1 LNFRI
6 EPILMFAI
14 VSVTN
19 DLTTDQRVDRTC
31 RTLVKMG
38 LEVLLIG
45 RKRKNSFPIR
55 ARDYR
60 THRMRLLLEKGP
72 LFYAEYNIRLFFFL
86 LMHRADIFVSNDLD
100 TLPANWLAQRWF
112 RLIRGDQ
119 APKLVHDCHE
129 YFRGVPE
136 LSGRNFVTSVWKW
149 IEDLTFPHLETIYA
163 VNGSI
168 ADLYSKEYGK
178 TLQVIRNFPDR
189 KLLSGAKERSS
200 LGIRPEQKIILY
212 QGAVNVDR
220 GLEEAAE
227 AMQYIRSDAVFLIL
241 GTGDIFDRLK
251 ELIALK
257 GIEKKVLMMGAIPLE
272 SLHSYTLLGDIGL
285 SIEKNVCINYYFA
298 LPNKFLDYIQ
308 ANIPVLISPFPEM
321 KEIVDRYGIGEFI
334 ESHDPRYLAARF
346 DQLLG
351 DRSRLDLYRKNLI
364 SASQELCWEN
374 EEKNLIRIFSEI
386 L

>member
-1 LNFRI
+1 MNFRI

-38 LEVLLIG
+38 FEVLLVG
-45 RKRKNSFPIR
+45 RKRKNSLPVR

-60 THRMRLLLEKGP
+60 THRMRLLFEKGP

-86 LMHRADIFVSNDLD
+86 LVHRADIFVSNDLD
-100 TLPANWLAQRWF
+100 TLSANWLAQRWL
-112 RLIRGDQ
+112 RLIRGNQ

-129 YFRGVPE
+129 YFRGVSE

-149 IEDLTFPHLETIYA
+149 IEDLIFPHLENIYA
-163 VNGSI
+163 VNASI

-178 TLQVIRNFPDR
+178 AIQVIRNFPDR
-189 KLLSGAKERSS
+189 KLFSGAKERAS

-212 QGAVNVDR
+212 QGAVNIDR

-251 ELIALK
+251 ELIKLK
-257 GIEKKVLMMGAIPLE
+257 GIDKKVFMMGAIPLE

-285 SIEKNVCINYYFA
+285 SIEKNVCINYYYA

-321 KEIVDRYGIGEFI
+321 KEIVDRYKIGEFI
-334 ESHDPRYLAARF
+334 DSHDPIYLAARF
-346 DQLLG
+346 DQMLG
-351 DRSRLDLYRKNLI
+351 DRSQLDLYRKNLI
-364 SASQELCWEN
+364 NASQDLCWEN
-374 EEKNLIRIFSEI
+374 EEKILIRIFSEI
-386 L
+386 M